1 MYWFQDWQPP
11 FAVDVDK
18 FKFTPRIQRLN
29 ELEVCSVVL
38 FLSYGDVV
46 VTVTEMWLFVW
57 NLVAD
62 IAGGKEAEG
71 V

>member
-29 ELEVCSVVL
+29 ELEVCYVVW
-38 FLSYGDVV
+38 SISCNDVV
-46 VTVTEMWLFVW
+46 VTVTEVWLFVW
-57 NLVAD
+57 D
-62 IAGGKEAEG
+62 GGGG
-71 V
+71 VGG